1 MYYVLYSLS
10 DHTSFCAVHEFRE
23 KTRYT
28 MLLDIHCEAML
39 SVLRSKHKNI
49 VNHTFSGQDLRVVH
63 SHRTPC
69 ENTTTSKQTTN
80 HPSQVSL
87 ISVGNSIQAYSTLT
101 YTREIYGL
109 APHQV
114 TSLSG
119 RTFGTWTFL
128 SSIIRLYA
136 ALNIHDPLVFQLAIA
151 TYGVAW
157 MHFVSEWV
165 GFGTARWG
173 RALAGPVVVST
184 GTLAWMLSTWG
195 SYVQ

>member
-1 MYYVLYSLS
+1 MCYTVCLTAPLLVLYMK
-10 DHTSFCAVHEFRE
+10 VRR
-23 KTRYT
+23 KTRST
-28 MLLDIHCEAML
+28 MLCDILCEA
-39 SVLRSKHKNI
+39 VLFLLRYDHKDIFNR
-49 VNHTFSGQDLRVVH
+49 TFDGRVSRVVH
-63 SHRTPC
+63 SHQKPSG
-69 ENTTTSKQTTN
+69 NTTTSAQTTN
-80 HPSQVSL
+80 HSFQVSL

-136 ALNIHDPLVFQLAIA
+136 ALNIHDPLVFQLALA

-157 MHFVSEWV
+157 LHFVSEWV

>member
-1 MYYVLYSLS
+1 MGKSTRVNPRKKRSLTA
-10 DHTSFCAVHEFRE
+10 HHQTNT
-23 KTRYT
+23 KTT
-28 MLLDIHCEAML
+28 I
-39 SVLRSKHKNI
+39 
-49 VNHTFSGQDLRVVH
+49 
-63 SHRTPC
+63 
-69 ENTTTSKQTTN
+69 
-80 HPSQVSL
+80 QVSI
-87 ISVGNSIQAYSTLT
+87 ISVANSIQAYSTLT

-109 APHQV
+109 APNQV

-136 ALNIHDPLVFQLAIA
+136 ALNIHDPLVFQLALA

-157 MHFVSEWV
+157 GHFMGEWMV
-165 GFGTARWG
+165 FGTARWG

-184 GTLAWMLSTWG
+184 GTLVWMFSTWG

>member
-1 MYYVLYSLS
+1 MTTHLFVLYMNV
-10 DHTSFCAVHEFRE
+10 DR
-23 KTRYT
+23 KTRCT
-28 MLLDIHCEAML
+28 MLSDIHCEAV
-39 SVLRSKHKNI
+39 SFSLRSDHKDI
-49 VNHTFSGQDLRVVH
+49 VNHTFDWQDLRVVH
-63 SHRTPC
+63 SHRKPSET
-69 ENTTTSKQTTN
+69 TTTSKHATN
-80 HPSQVSL
+80 HPSQVSV
-87 ISVGNSIQAYSTLT
+87 ISVANSIQAYSTLT

-136 ALNIHDPLVFQLAIA
+136 ALNIHDPLVFQLALA

-157 MHFVSEWV
+157 LHFVSEWV